1 LACGLE
7 GGKENEEE
15 RKKIFFSCGQVA
27 VALIEVEEKK
37 RSFFGEREIGRDGFG
52 GDRHLVSAL

>member
-1 LACGLE
+1 ME
-7 GGKENEEE
+7 GEKYKKE
-15 RKKIFFSCGQVA
+15 KKYFLPFGQVA